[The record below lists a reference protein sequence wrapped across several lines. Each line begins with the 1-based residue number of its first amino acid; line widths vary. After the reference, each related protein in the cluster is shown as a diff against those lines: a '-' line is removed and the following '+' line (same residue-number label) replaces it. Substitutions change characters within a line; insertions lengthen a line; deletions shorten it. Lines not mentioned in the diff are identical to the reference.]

1 MEAEFPV
8 TINHCCMALI
18 VKQHVL
24 KMWLVPTAWS
34 CWFLCMRIS
43 FNSLGTCIQPVPG
56 MACLLASLFPIC
68 QGKTQGQLQF
78 YPSFYARKLC
88 SNSLHFFIFSVRC
101 YDTIYWVRE
110 VLLLWWWFA
119 SWVFFLG
126 VSRKKNLIGIA
137 AIQYAGQKCV
147 FFCVCSFVL
156 QRVTAVDQSLGHCM
170 GWNKEYFTALQPPL
184 LLCRHLHCC

>member
-88 SNSLHFFIFSVRC
+88 SNSLHFFIFSVCC

-126 VSRKKNLIGIA
+126 VSRKKKSNWDCS
-137 AIQYAGQKCV
+137 YTVRRPKMCV
-147 FFCVCSFVL
+147 
-156 QRVTAVDQSLGHCM
+156 
-170 GWNKEYFTALQPPL
+170 
-184 LLCRHLHCC
+184 LLCMLFCAAKSDCCGSEPGALHGVK